1 MSHCVGNF
9 IPFQLFREA
18 RRTSPCVVYSPH
30 FDALWNATGDSL
42 HATLL
47 SLLQDLPPF
56 ALVLFLATADETW
69 NYLPSIMRE
78 FFSEEIGQVDTH

>member
-1 MSHCVGNF
+1 M
-9 IPFQLFREA
+9 PLQLFREA
-18 RRTSPCVVYSPH
+18 RRTSPCVVYLPH

-47 SLLQDLPPF
+47 SLLQDLPPL
-56 ALVLFLATADETW
+56 APVLFLATADERW

-78 FFSEEIGQVDTH
+78 FFSEDIGQVESFHIAMTF